1 MSVAALVPLKPYFGL
16 ASGAQVGVFG
26 ATRRHQRG
34 LTALCILD
42 TGRDAM
48 QIRTCAP
55 ILKQLTRLS
64 AHNGEQILMHG
75 YRSQCSSG
83 RAMTKTPRLMVR
95 RGALSLPCAYRRVN
109 HPLS

>member
-1 MSVAALVPLKPYFGL
+1 MSVAALVPLKPYFASRARSGWSLVRHGRISTGGL
-16 ASGAQVGVFG
+16 K
-26 ATRRHQRG
+26 
-34 LTALCILD
+34 ALCILN

-83 RAMTKTPRLMVR
+83 RAMTKTPRLVVEAGR
-95 RGALSLPCAYRRVN
+95 VVVASYLSRVN